1 MAKKRA
7 SLKDKNVFKKSKTR
21 LDALL
26 DSSPRT
32 KTTPKKKQASKAA
45 PQKTPSADELSLKS
59 PQVEPS
65 LPEDDLTALADEAIL
80 AAEMPDIALD
90 TYDDEDIGD
99 ALWHLDDSF
108 DLSAELEAALPHT
121 PPPEAMPA
129 GEMGDAAPNVDD
141 SLGFAPALESPPGGP
156 LVEDMPSAEMG
167 DAVPDVDD
175 SLGFTPALE
184 FPPGDPPVEAMPSAE
199 MGNAIPDEDDSLGFS
214 PALEAPP
221 DGPLIEAMPSAEMG
235 DAVADV
241 DDSLGFAPALESP
254 PGGQPVEAMP
264 SAEMGNAIP
273 DTDDS
278 LGFPPAI
285 DAAADN
291 ATAPSQEDA
300 LDFSA
305 ALESP
310 PEESYAAYL
319 AAEAETAASSDA
331 APDTAASQP
340 TNQPPE
346 ASSPFADEFDFSH
359 SALADEP
366 APLNPSAENA
376 TIADA
381 PGQAASSMAETSVAA
396 AIPSAGATFGG
407 PVVSRI
413 TRLSI
418 AGDDMSD
425 DILDLNEQ
433 DASYKAA
440 ALEIPDYILED
451 LSPEERK
458 KRTQQLK
465 DPRIKEQFMQTY
477 NAVDAEYEHILS
489 SDVSVNE
496 KITNELQNLL
506 GETRYIMTNYQIQFL
521 AKAEWNIEQVRARLD
536 RAEISAKKAIKW
548 GPFIIAWGILWF
560 FISVFFIFKPDF
572 LLKFLTSNELMT
584 DLLAVDI
591 FLRALFFGA
600 IGGVTAIFYYFLRS
614 VANREF
620 DPQYVTSYF
629 TKPFMGMT
637 LATMIYL
644 LVFVFLRLFNI
655 IPGSLEAPAE
665 GGGNSV
671 IFFMTLTWVLSLA
684 SGFQEHVAF
693 NLLRK
698 VIKKIMGDSN
708 SPDDAAASP
717 PPPGPYSPQSNS

>member
-1 MAKKRA
+1 MARKRA
-7 SLKDKNVFKKSKTR
+7 SLKDKNVFKNSKEGLDTLIDSSSQSKTGQ
-21 LDALL
+21 
-26 DSSPRT
+26 
-32 KTTPKKKQASKAA
+32 KKKQASKAT
-45 PQKTPSADELSLKS
+45 PKKTPPASPPAGELSLKS
-59 PQVEPS
+59 PKVEAS
-65 LPEDDLTALADEAIL
+65 LPEDDLIALADEAIL
-80 AAEMPDIALD
+80 AAEAPSADAAATEIPDIALD
-90 TYDDEDIGD
+90 TYDDDDIGD
-99 ALWHLDDSF
+99 TLWYLDDSF
-108 DLSAELEAALPHT
+108 DFSAELEAASPDS
-121 PPPEAMPA
+121 PPVETSEAMPS
-129 GEMGDAAPNVDD
+129 GEMGDVTPNVDDSLGFAPALETPPGGPLIEDMPSAEMGDAVPDMDD
-141 SLGFAPALESPPGGP
+141 SLGFAPALESPPGGQ
-156 LVEDMPSAEMG
+156 
-167 DAVPDVDD
+167 
-175 SLGFTPALE
+175 
-184 FPPGDPPVEAMPSAE
+184 PVEAMPSAE
-199 MGNAIPDEDDSLGFS
+199 MGD
-214 PALEAPP
+214 
-221 DGPLIEAMPSAEMG
+221 AMP
-235 DAVADV
+235 DV

-264 SAEMGNAIP
+264 SAEMGDAVL
-273 DTDDS
+273 DTDDT

-285 DAAADN
+285 DASADN
-291 ATAPSQEDA
+291 ASNDDILSHRESF
-300 LDFSA
+300 DFSA

-319 AAEAETAASSDA
+319 AAEAETAAQ
-331 APDTAASQP
+331 PQNTATYPAE
-340 TNQPPE
+340 NQPVNQPHE
-346 ASSPFADEFDFSH
+346 ASPTFTDEFDFFN

-366 APLNPSAENA
+366 PPLSASAENTVSAA
-376 TIADA
+376 TTSDQPA
-381 PGQAASSMAETSVAA
+381 PSMAETSAA
-396 AIPSAGATFGG
+396 TAEISPAGAVPDG

-425 DILDLNEQ
+425 DILGLDEQ
-433 DASYKAA
+433 DAPFKAST
-440 ALEIPDYILED
+440 LEIPEYILET

-496 KITNELQNLL
+496 QITNELQNLL

-536 RAEISAKKAIKW
+536 RAEISAKKAIQW

-572 LLKFLTSNELMT
+572 LLKFLTSSELAT
-584 DLLAVDI
+584 DLLAIDI

-600 IGGVTAIFYYFLRS
+600 IGGVTAVFYYFLRS
-614 VANREF
+614 VANRKF

-655 IPGSLEAPAE
+655 IPGTLEAPAE
-665 GGGNSV
+665 GGSNSV

-717 PPPGPYSPQSNS
+717 PPPGPYPSELNS

>member
-7 SLKDKNVFKKSKTR
+7 SLKDKNVFKKSKKR

-26 DSSPRT
+26 DSSSQT
-32 KTTPKKKQASKAA
+32 KTAPKKKQADKAA
-45 PQKTPSADELSLKS
+45 PEKTPPADELSLKS
-59 PQVEPS
+59 PKVKTS
-65 LPEDDLTALADEAIL
+65 LPKDKLIALADEAIL
-80 AAEMPDIALD
+80 AAQMPDIALD
-90 TYDDEDIGD
+90 TYDDDDIGD
-99 ALWHLDDSF
+99 ALWYLDDSF
-108 DLSAELEAALPHT
+108 NLATELEAALPST
-121 PPPEAMPA
+121 PPTEAMPS
-129 GEMGDAAPNVDD
+129 GEMGDATPNIDDSLGFAPALELPPGGPLIEAMPTAEMGDAVPDVDDSLGFAPALESPPGNQPVEAMPTAETGNTVPDVDD

-156 LVEDMPSAEMG
+156 LIEAMPTAEMG

-184 FPPGDPPVEAMPSAE
+184 
-199 MGNAIPDEDDSLGFS
+199 
-214 PALEAPP
+214 
-221 DGPLIEAMPSAEMG
+221 
-235 DAVADV
+235 
-241 DDSLGFAPALESP
+241 
-254 PGGQPVEAMP
+254 
-264 SAEMGNAIP
+264 
-273 DTDDS
+273 
-278 LGFPPAI
+278 
-285 DAAADN
+285 
-291 ATAPSQEDA
+291 
-300 LDFSA
+300 
-305 ALESP
+305 SP

-319 AAEAETAASSDA
+319 AAEAETATRPPDSA
-331 APDTAASQP
+331 AYPAESQP
-340 TNQPPE
+340 TDQPSE
-346 ASSPFADEFDFSH
+346 ASPAFADEFDFSN

-366 APLNPSAENA
+366 PPLSPPAKNTGS
-376 TIADA
+376 ADA
-381 PGQAASSMAETSVAA
+381 SGQVTSTMDNPGAAASDEILPA
-396 AIPSAGATFGG
+396 SAVSGG

-425 DILDLNEQ
+425 DILGLNEQ
-433 DASYKAA
+433 DTSFKTA
-440 ALEIPDYILED
+440 ALEIPEYILED

-489 SDVSVNE
+489 SDVSVSE
-496 KITNELQNLL
+496 QITNELQNLL

-536 RAEISAKKAIKW
+536 RAEISAKKAIQW

-572 LLKFLTSNELMT
+572 LLKFLTSSELMT
-584 DLLAVDI
+584 DLLAIDI

-614 VANREF
+614 VADREF

-708 SPDDAAASP
+708 SPNDAAAAP
-717 PPPGPYSPQSNS
+717 PPPGPYSLEAKP